1 MRRLETSEMLKH
13 SGHSNKGFALIEL
26 LVVVAVIMIVAAI
39 AIPNLLRAKGAANS
53 TSAVSTLKT
62 INTAEQMYF
71 TSCAT
76 YAPDLLALGPP
87 STAGATPGCTDAA
100 PADLVDA
107 VVAGLSATNA
117 KSNYILTYAAGTA
130 NGSYTILADP
140 DTSIPLN
147 PNHYFT
153 DQSGVIRLSVG
164 SAAGVTST
172 PI

>member
-1 MRRLETSEMLKH
+1 MLKH